1 MTDQYPPPSGPDT
14 GPAFRGLILG
24 AVILL
29 IALFTIVKLTDAHFS
44 AREAAEAT
52 TK

>member
-14 GPAFRGLILG
+14 APAFRGMILG
-24 AVILL
+24 AVILF
-29 IALFTIVKLTDAHFS
+29 IVLFAIVKVTDAHFS